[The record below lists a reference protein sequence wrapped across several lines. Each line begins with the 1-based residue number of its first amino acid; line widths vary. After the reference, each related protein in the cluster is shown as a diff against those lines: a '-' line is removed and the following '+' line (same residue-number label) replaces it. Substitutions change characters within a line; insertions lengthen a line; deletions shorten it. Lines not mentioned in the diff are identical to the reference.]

1 MEPDVAMTG
10 LRGVSPREVENNGR
24 EIGGGDG
31 AGKTAPLPKVARLIT
46 GTFSDVRGMLARPD
60 AGHPHRRLRRLRR
73 LTQPRPDRRGVAVL
87 ASRGST
93 DERPVEP
100 VRALSMS
107 GPGAPTTLPVAV
119 ATPWLNGGPA
129 AMR

>member
-1 MEPDVAMTG
+1 MTG
-10 LRGVSPREVENNGR
+10 QRGVSPRKVENGGR
-24 EIGGGDG
+24 GIGGADG
-31 AGKTAPLPKVARLIT
+31 TGRTDPLREVARLIT
-46 GTFSDVRGMLARPD
+46 GTFSDVRDMLARPD

-73 LTQPRPDRRGVAVL
+73 LTQPRQDRRGVAVL
-87 ASRGST
+87 ASRNPC

-107 GPGAPTTLPVAV
+107 SPEAPTTLPVVV
-119 ATPWLNGGPA
+119 ANPWLNGGPS